1 MGYCPNAEDPVQI
14 GIIGAGSCDEATAR
28 KAETVGRLIARR
40 GAVLVSGGM
49 GGVME
54 AASRGAAAEGGIAV
68 GILPVADPEGGNPH
82 LTVRIATGFGQGRNA
97 LIPQSCR
104 GVIAVA
110 GGYGTL
116 SEIALARKAGV
127 PLVGIDTW
135 DPDGSFPVVADPE
148 EAVELLWKRM
158 GE

>member
-1 MGYCPNAEDPVQI
+1 MQI
-14 GIIGAGSCDEATAR
+14 GIIGAGSCDAATAG
-28 KAETVGRLIARR
+28 KAEKVGRLIAER
-40 GAVLVSGGM
+40 GAVLVCGGM

-54 AASRGAAAEGGIAV
+54 AAARGAREGGGIAV
-68 GILPVADPEGGNPH
+68 GVLPTADPDEGNPY
-82 LTVRIATGFGQGRNA
+82 LTVRIATGFGQGRNV
-97 LIPQSCR
+97 LIPRSCH

-116 SEIALARKAGV
+116 SEIALTRKLGV

-135 DPDGSFPVVADPE
+135 DPDGSFPVVSEPE
-148 EAVELLWKRM
+148 EAVKLLWKQM